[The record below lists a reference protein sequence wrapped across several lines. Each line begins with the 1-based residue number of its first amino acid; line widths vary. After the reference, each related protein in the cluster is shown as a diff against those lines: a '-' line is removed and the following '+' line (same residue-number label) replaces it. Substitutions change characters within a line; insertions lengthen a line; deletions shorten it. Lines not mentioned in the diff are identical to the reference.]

1 MQFFFVRIGSWG
13 EIARCRVGGGGP
25 YRRGT
30 RVICRTARGLEVGQ
44 VTAEAPG
51 TDDDLESSFAPSSGT
66 PATATLAVPTPTE
79 VAGMPTI
86 LRATTAEDELLISRL
101 ERYRSDAMEECRR
114 CLAAAGSSAVLLEV
128 DQVFDAG
135 TLIFYFLTDPDPS
148 DQQIVQQ
155 LAERYES
162 KVRSGHFAKLLAK
175 GCGPGC
181 GTKDCGSDEAG
192 NAGCSG
198 SCAVCVVASA
208 RKR

>member
-1 MQFFFVRIGSWG
+1 MQFFFVRIGNWG

-44 VTAEAPG
+44 VTAEDAE
-51 TDDDLESSFAPSSGT
+51 LT
-66 PATATLAVPTPTE
+66 PRDVASELASAASTTATRAARLPEFAE
-79 VAGMPTI
+79 LPTI
-86 LRATTAEDELLISRL
+86 LRATTAEDELLIARL
-101 ERYRSDAMEECRR
+101 ERYRRDAMEACRR
-114 CLAAAGSSAVLLEV
+114 SLAAAGSSAVLLEV

-135 TLIFYFLTDPDPS
+135 TLIFYFLSDPDPS

-175 GCGPGC
+175 GCGPSC
-181 GTKDCGSDEAG
+181 GTKDCGSEAEG
-192 NAGCSG
+192 QSGCSG
-198 SCAVCVVASA
+198 TCAVCVVATA
-208 RKR
+208 RKRSG

>member
-13 EIARCRVGGGGP
+13 EIVRCRVGGGGP

-30 RVICRTARGLEVGQ
+30 RVICRTTRGLEVGQ
-44 VTAEAPG
+44 VTAEATE
-51 TDDDLESSFAPSSGT
+51 TDPIALGDETSEVDAS
-66 PATATLAVPTPTE
+66 TATLDGPRATE
-79 VAGMPTI
+79 IASLPMI
-86 LRATTAEDELLISRL
+86 LRATTAEDELLIARL
-101 ERYRSDAMEECRR
+101 ERYRRDAMEECRR

-135 TLIFYFLTDPDPS
+135 TLIFYFLSDPDPS

-175 GCGPGC
+175 GCGPSC
-181 GTKDCGSDEAG
+181 GTQDCSSDAG
-192 NAGCSG
+192 TPSGCSG
-198 SCAVCVVASA
+198 TCAVCLVAA
-208 RKR
+208 AKKR

>member
-44 VTAEAPG
+44 VTAEAPEV
-51 TDDDLESSFAPSSGT
+51 DESEPAFDQSSDSS
-66 PATATLAVPTPTE
+66 ATATLVVPTPTE
-79 VAGMPTI
+79 LAGMPTL

-128 DQVFDAG
+128 DQVF
-135 TLIFYFLTDPDPS
+135 
-148 DQQIVQQ
+148 
-155 LAERYES
+155 
-162 KVRSGHFAKLLAK
+162 
-175 GCGPGC
+175 
-181 GTKDCGSDEAG
+181 
-192 NAGCSG
+192 
-198 SCAVCVVASA
+198 
-208 RKR
+208 

>member
-13 EIARCRVGGGGP
+13 EIARCRVGSGGP
-25 YRRGT
+25 YRRGM

-44 VTAEAPG
+44 VTAEAPDNNPLDSG
-51 TDDDLESSFAPSSGT
+51 GDGVTASSS
-66 PATATLAVPTPTE
+66 TATLTATE
-79 VAGMPTI
+79 LAEMPTI
-86 LRATTAEDELLISRL
+86 LRATTPEDELLIARL
-101 ERYRSDAMEECRR
+101 ERHRRDAMEECRH

-135 TLIFYFLTDPDPS
+135 TLIFYFLTDPAPS

-175 GCGPGC
+175 GCGPSC
-181 GTKDCGSDEAG
+181 GTKDCGSDAG
-192 NAGCSG
+192 SSSGCSG
-198 SCAVCVVASA
+198 TCAVCVVAAA
-208 RKR
+208 RKK

>member
-1 MQFFFVRIGSWG
+1 M
-13 EIARCRVGGGGP
+13 
-25 YRRGT
+25 
-30 RVICRTARGLEVGQ
+30 
-44 VTAEAPG
+44 TAEAAAV
-51 TDDDLESSFAPSSGT
+51 DDQNADRETASESV
-66 PATATLAVPTPTE
+66 TATLAEPMPSE
-79 VAGMPTI
+79 LADMPTI
-86 LRATTAEDELLISRL
+86 LRATTAEDELLIARL
-101 ERYRSDAMEECRR
+101 ERYRRDAMEDCRR

-175 GCGPGC
+175 GCGPSC
-181 GTKDCGSDEAG
+181 GTKDCGDEGG

-198 SCAVCVVASA
+198 TCAVCVVAAA